1 MSLGK
6 HSEIETAERETSCKV
21 DLTTAT
27 GRSGLCQCEA
37 AGLGYHSQEMG
48 ADGKPTEN
56 KTGGSKSLL
65 PSPGAV
71 ALEHLL
77 LAQPHRQPAGQGERR
92 VPEAHPQQ
100 HKSKG
105 GRLGLKLRGN
115 NFITDTPEWGR
126 KVAKDFEQRGG
137 RS

>member
-1 MSLGK
+1 MGNPQK
-6 HSEIETAERETSCKV
+6 TE
-21 DLTTAT
+21 
-27 GRSGLCQCEA
+27 
-37 AGLGYHSQEMG
+37 QEG
-48 ADGKPTEN
+48 ASPF
-56 KTGGSKSLL
+56 SLL
-65 PSPGAV
+65 QGAV
-71 ALEHLL
+71 SLEHLL
-77 LAQPHRQPAGQGERR
+77 LAQPHRQPAGQGERW

-100 HKSKG
+100 HKSKC

>member
-1 MSLGK
+1 MSLSK
-6 HSEIETAERETSCKV
+6 HSEIETVECETSCKV

-65 PSPGAV
+65 PSPGCGLPRAPPTGR
-71 ALEHLL
+71 APQ
-77 LAQPHRQPAGQGERR
+77 AASWPRR
-92 VPEAHPQQ
+92 KVGSRGPPQQ
-100 HKSKG
+100 HKSKC

-115 NFITDTPEWGR
+115 NFITDSPEWGR